1 MRTLY
6 NNPTPECFQ
15 GCHIYFIMKMI
26 CFICSLLILL
36 LIVVIEKAVAGNLV
50 VVSLI
55 QEISCI
61 DILRRV
67 SLISMQDFDLI

>member
-1 MRTLY
+1 
-6 NNPTPECFQ
+6 
-15 GCHIYFIMKMI
+15 
-26 CFICSLLILL
+26 
-36 LIVVIEKAVAGNLV
+36 LIVLIEKAVAGNLV

-67 SLISMQDFDLI
+67 SLHKYARF

>member
-6 NNPTPECFQ
+6 NYPTPECFQ

-26 CFICSLLILL
+26 CFICSLLL
-36 LIVVIEKAVAGNLV
+36 LIVLIEKAVAGTLV

-61 DILRRV
+61 DFSRRV
-67 SLISMQDFDLI
+67 SLHKYARF